1 MKTVNTFMFKL
12 SLMASIFFAM
22 EIIIF
27 FIVSNHY
34 GIETAVAGAVAGM
47 VALAVALALAVAGM
61 VVLAGAGAGTLALV
75 GMVALALAGA
85 GALAVAGALAGALA
99 LVGAVALA
107 GAGAVALAGA
117 GMIALALAVT
127 GALAGAEEKNKFS
140 LWKTLFFVLLM
151 EVFMGVGMFMIIKN
165 IPMGMFA
172 ISFACM
178 FPILVSGYDLVL
190 QFNGE
195 KGLFN
200 KKEEVA
206 EMQAS

>member
-27 FIVSNHY
+27 FMVSNHY
-34 GIETAVAGAVAGM
+34 GIETAGMVAGA
-47 VALAVALALAVAGM
+47 
-61 VVLAGAGAGTLALV
+61 LAGA

-151 EVFMGVGMFMIIKN
+151 EVFMGVGVFMIIKN

-206 EMQAS
+206 EMQAL

>member
-27 FIVSNHY
+27 FMVSNHY
-34 GIETAVAGAVAGM
+34 GIETAGMVAGA
-47 VALAVALALAVAGM
+47 
-61 VVLAGAGAGTLALV
+61 LAGA

-117 GMIALALAVT
+117 
-127 GALAGAEEKNKFS
+127 EEKNKFS

-151 EVFMGVGMFMIIKN
+151 EVFMGVGVFMIIKN

-195 KGLFN
+195 KGLFT

>member
-1 MKTVNTFMFKL
+1 MFKL

-27 FIVSNHY
+27 FMVSNYY
-34 GIETAVAGAVAGM
+34 GIETVG
-47 VALAVALALAVAGM
+47 
-61 VVLAGAGAGTLALV
+61 AGAGAGMVTLA
-75 GMVALALAGA
+75 GII
-85 GALAVAGALAGALA
+85 ALAGALA
-99 LVGAVALA
+99 LAR
-107 GAGAVALAGA
+107 
-117 GMIALALAVT
+117 
-127 GALAGAEEKNKFS
+127 AEEKTIFS
-140 LWKTLFFVLLM
+140 FWKTLFFVLLM
-151 EVFMGVGMFMIIKN
+151 EVFMGVGVFMIIKN

-195 KGLFN
+195 KGLFT

>member
-47 VALAVALALAVAGM
+47 IALAV
-61 VVLAGAGAGTLALV
+61 TL
-75 GMVALALAGA
+75 
-85 GALAVAGALAGALA
+85 
-99 LVGAVALA
+99 
-107 GAGAVALAGA
+107 AVALAGA
-117 GMIALALAVT
+117 GMVTLAGIIALAGAL
-127 GALAGAEEKNKFS
+127 ALAGAEEKTIFS
-140 LWKTLFFVLLM
+140 FWKTLFFVLLM
-151 EVFMGVGMFMIIKN
+151 EVFMGVGVFMIIKN

-172 ISFACM
+172 IRFACM

-195 KGLFN
+195 KGLFA

-206 EMQAS
+206 EMQVS

>member
-27 FIVSNHY
+27 FMVSNYY
-34 GIETAVAGAVAGM
+34 GIETVG
-47 VALAVALALAVAGM
+47 
-61 VVLAGAGAGTLALV
+61 AGAGAGMVTLA
-75 GMVALALAGA
+75 GII
-85 GALAVAGALAGALA
+85 ALAGALA
-99 LVGAVALA
+99 L
-107 GAGAVALAGA
+107 
-117 GMIALALAVT
+117 
-127 GALAGAEEKNKFS
+127 AGAEEKTIFS
-140 LWKTLFFVLLM
+140 FWKTLFFVLLM
-151 EVFMGVGMFMIIKN
+151 EVFMGVGVFMIIKN

-172 ISFACM
+172 IRFACM

-195 KGLFN
+195 KGLFT

>member
-1 MKTVNTFMFKL
+1 MFKL

-27 FIVSNHY
+27 FMVSNYY
-34 GIETAVAGAVAGM
+34 GIETVG
-47 VALAVALALAVAGM
+47 
-61 VVLAGAGAGTLALV
+61 AGAGAGMVTLA
-75 GMVALALAGA
+75 GII
-85 GALAVAGALAGALA
+85 ALAGALA
-99 LVGAVALA
+99 L
-107 GAGAVALAGA
+107 
-117 GMIALALAVT
+117 
-127 GALAGAEEKNKFS
+127 AGAEEKTIFS
-140 LWKTLFFVLLM
+140 FWKTLFFVLLM
-151 EVFMGVGMFMIIKN
+151 EVFMGVGVFMIIKN

-178 FPILVSGYDLVL
+178 FPILVSGCDFVL

>member
-1 MKTVNTFMFKL
+1 MKTVNTLMLKL
-12 SLMASIFFAM
+12 SLMASMFFAM

-27 FIVSNHY
+27 FMVSNHY
-34 GIETAVAGAVAGM
+34 GIETAGAGAL
-47 VALAVALALAVAGM
+47 ALTGAVVGTLALAVA
-61 VVLAGAGAGTLALV
+61 
-75 GMVALALAGA
+75 
-85 GALAVAGALAGALA
+85 
-99 LVGAVALA
+99 
-107 GAGAVALAGA
+107 
-117 GMIALALAVT
+117 

-140 LWKTLFFVLLM
+140 FGKTFFFILLM
-151 EVFMGVGMFMIIKN
+151 EVFMGVGVFMIIKN

-178 FPILVSGYDLVL
+178 FPILVSGCDFVL

>member
-27 FIVSNHY
+27 FMVSNYY
-34 GIETAVAGAVAGM
+34 GIETVG
-47 VALAVALALAVAGM
+47 
-61 VVLAGAGAGTLALV
+61 AGAGAGMVTLA
-75 GMVALALAGA
+75 GII
-85 GALAVAGALAGALA
+85 ALAGALA
-99 LVGAVALA
+99 L
-107 GAGAVALAGA
+107 
-117 GMIALALAVT
+117 
-127 GALAGAEEKNKFS
+127 AGAEEKTIFS
-140 LWKTLFFVLLM
+140 FWKTLFFVLLM
-151 EVFMGVGMFMIIKN
+151 EVFMGVGVFMIIKN

-172 ISFACM
+172 VSFACL
-178 FPILVSGYDLVL
+178 FPVLVSGCDFVL

-206 EMQAS
+206 EMQAL

>member
-1 MKTVNTFMFKL
+1 MFKL

-27 FIVSNHY
+27 FMVSNYY
-34 GIETAVAGAVAGM
+34 GIETVG
-47 VALAVALALAVAGM
+47 
-61 VVLAGAGAGTLALV
+61 AGAGAG
-75 GMVALALAGA
+75 MVKLAGII
-85 GALAVAGALAGALA
+85 ALAGALA
-99 LVGAVALA
+99 L
-107 GAGAVALAGA
+107 
-117 GMIALALAVT
+117 
-127 GALAGAEEKNKFS
+127 AGAEEKTIFS
-140 LWKTLFFVLLM
+140 FWKTLFFVLLM
-151 EVFMGVGMFMIIKN
+151 EVFMGVGVFMIIKN

-172 ISFACM
+172 IRFACM

-195 KGLFN
+195 KGLFT

>member
-1 MKTVNTFMFKL
+1 MFKL

-27 FIVSNHY
+27 FMVSNYY
-34 GIETAVAGAVAGM
+34 GIETVG
-47 VALAVALALAVAGM
+47 
-61 VVLAGAGAGTLALV
+61 AGAGAGMVTLA
-75 GMVALALAGA
+75 GII
-85 GALAVAGALAGALA
+85 ALAGALA
-99 LVGAVALA
+99 L
-107 GAGAVALAGA
+107 
-117 GMIALALAVT
+117 
-127 GALAGAEEKNKFS
+127 AGAEEKTIFS
-140 LWKTLFFVLLM
+140 FWKTLFFVLLM
-151 EVFMGVGMFMIIKN
+151 EVFMGVGVFMIIKN

-172 ISFACM
+172 IRFACM

-195 KGLFN
+195 KGLFT

>member
-1 MKTVNTFMFKL
+1 MFKL

-27 FIVSNHY
+27 FMVSNYY
-34 GIETAVAGAVAGM
+34 GIETVG
-47 VALAVALALAVAGM
+47 
-61 VVLAGAGAGTLALV
+61 AGAGAGMVTLA
-75 GMVALALAGA
+75 GII
-85 GALAVAGALAGALA
+85 ALAGALA
-99 LVGAVALA
+99 L
-107 GAGAVALAGA
+107 
-117 GMIALALAVT
+117 
-127 GALAGAEEKNKFS
+127 AGAEEKTIFS
-140 LWKTLFFVLLM
+140 FWKTLFFVLLM
-151 EVFMGVGMFMIIKN
+151 EVFMGVGVFMIIKN

-172 ISFACM
+172 IRFACM

>member
-1 MKTVNTFMFKL
+1 MKTVNTLMFKL

-27 FIVSNHY
+27 FMVSNYY
-34 GIETAVAGAVAGM
+34 GIETVG
-47 VALAVALALAVAGM
+47 
-61 VVLAGAGAGTLALV
+61 AGAGAGMVTLA
-75 GMVALALAGA
+75 GII
-85 GALAVAGALAGALA
+85 ALAGALA
-99 LVGAVALA
+99 L
-107 GAGAVALAGA
+107 
-117 GMIALALAVT
+117 
-127 GALAGAEEKNKFS
+127 AGAEEKTIFS
-140 LWKTLFFVLLM
+140 FWKTLFFVLLM
-151 EVFMGVGMFMIIKN
+151 EVFMGVGVFMIIKN

-172 ISFACM
+172 IRFACM

-195 KGLFN
+195 KGLFT